1 METKVLILIMFLL
14 IVGEPIAQYFLKK
27 YYQNK
32 VFICF
37 KTQDYEGLEK
47 ILNNKI
53 VRFVF
58 LPFNVEYCRL
68 NEALLANNKKMINK
82 QFDILLEMKL
92 NEHQKEDVYLNGFNY
107 YLSEEDNKKIQKF
120 YKLSRSLKNEDL
132 KKSISISYNI
142 FVEKGYDYL
151 DEILQTY
158 EQCEEKE
165 KYINEYLLSVM
176 YRNKGDCEKAKHFET
191 LAKTHE

>member
-1 METKVLILIMFLL
+1 METKVLVIIMVLL
-14 IVGEPIAQYFLKK
+14 IVGEPIVQFVLKK

-32 VFICF
+32 IFICF
-37 KTQDYEGLEK
+37 KKHNYEELEK
-47 ILNNKI
+47 ILNNRI
-53 VRFVF
+53 VKFVF

-68 NEALLANNKKMINK
+68 NEALASNNKKMINK

-92 NEHQKEDVYLNGFNY
+92 NEHQKEDVYLSGFNY
-107 YLSEEDNKKIQKF
+107 YLSEENNKKIQKF

-142 FVEKGYDYL
+142 FVEKGYNYL

-158 EQCEEKE
+158 ERCEEKE

-176 YRNKGDCEKAKHFET
+176 YQNKGDCEKAKLFEA
-191 LAKTHE
+191 LAKAHE